1 MKILTF
7 EYLFFLLFNFS
18 KEKKP
23 ISEYNNISPEK
34 GYISD
39 NEILS
44 ENKCFKPIKILLEE
58 KISDYLFMSPQNF
71 KSLIKNFGISTL
83 NNRYQFILKSDLLM
97 DYFNEIYEDIYSLS
111 LNYQISAVETKN
123 FIYEDEDKKP
133 SQIGL
138 NILTKYGLK
147 IYQKN
152 KKEFRLICGDRLIN
166 TFYYGVFLLS
176 TVKITFVN
184 PVDKINLLN
193 YMKVNKIHFGKF
205 DNVIEK
211 IYYIIKN
218 FDNIIDKDNIY
229 IEVFAFQLGDDIKNI
244 NFLNK
249 KDFYNGNFTIINCQ
263 LKNYHSC
270 IYGTNLI
277 SEYIN
282 NSYYKIWKHYRNN
295 SLDNLYVM
303 GAVHKHKNK
312 DILKEFNIYVNESFI
327 NEEIINKRNYYLSFM
342 KEFKL
347 VKKNLENYK
356 KIKQSYFNQN
366 HILEL
371 YNIINDIYYNIFYRS
386 QTAIECYRNVKE
398 FLICSENIISD
409 INNKLDKYKKIYK
422 TIVNENSYYKI
433 DFNNNFC
440 LPKKVASWK
449 KKNMYL
455 KILKFPNE
463 VYILEYD
470 NTNFLC
476 SNIENNSFICKD
488 KMIKLNF
495 NFAFENKEIMLIKC
509 IQIDFNY
516 IEEKRIE
523 IFIP

>member
-44 ENKCFKPIKILLEE
+44 ENKCFKPIKILLGD
-58 KISDYLFMSPQNF
+58 KFSDYNFISPQNF
-71 KSLIKNFGISTL
+71 KSLISNFGISSL

-111 LNYQISAVETKN
+111 LNYQMSSVETKN
-123 FIYEDEDKKP
+123 YIYEDEYKKANE
-133 SQIGL
+133 IGL
-138 NILTKYGLK
+138 NILTEYGLK
-147 IYQKN
+147 IYQQN
-152 KKEFRLICGDRLIN
+152 KKEFRLICGDRLIH
-166 TFYYGVFLLS
+166 TYYFGVFLLS

-193 YMKVNKIHFGKF
+193 YMKVNKIHFGQF

-211 IYYIIKN
+211 FNNIIKN
-218 FDNIIDKDNIY
+218 IDNIIDKDNIY
-229 IEVFAFQLGDDIKNI
+229 IEIFAFQLGDDINNI
-244 NFLNK
+244 NFPNK

-263 LKNYHSC
+263 LKNYKTC
-270 IYGTNLI
+270 FYGTNLI

-282 NSYYKIWKHYRNN
+282 NSYFKIWKHYRNN

-312 DILKEFNIYVNESFI
+312 DILKEFGIYVNESFI
-327 NEEIINKRNYYLSFM
+327 NEEILNKRNYYLSFM

-356 KIKQSYFNQN
+356 KINQSYFNKKE
-366 HILEL
+366 ILEL
-371 YNIINDIYYNIFYRS
+371 YNIINDIYYNIFYKT

-398 FLICSENIISD
+398 FLICSEKIISE
-409 INNKLDKYKKIYK
+409 INNKIDKYKEIYK
-422 TIVNENSYYKI
+422 KIVNENSYYKI

-440 LPKKVASWK
+440 LPKKIGSWK

-455 KILKFPNE
+455 KILKFSNE

-470 NTNFLC
+470 NTNFIC
-476 SNIENNSFICKD
+476 SNIENNSFNCKD

-495 NFAFENKEIMLIKC
+495 NFSFENNEIMLIKC

-516 IEEKRIE
+516 LEEKRIK
-523 IFIP
+523 IIIP